1 MILDQVDDLHV
12 GLVDK
17 IKVLDEYLCTTA
29 LVCFP
34 VVQLSGGAQVGKA
47 EHIVKLLHMTLVDAT
62 NGKTTGTHVVVG
74 DEVSIHLIANM

>member
-29 LVCFP
+29 LVWFP
-34 VVQLSGGAQVGKA
+34 VVQLRCGAQVGEA
-47 EHIVKLLHMTLVDAT
+47 EHIVKLLHMTLVDGTDGKAT
-62 NGKTTGTHVVVG
+62 GAYVVVG